1 MPSDTAKQARL
12 MAADYGRAKSGK
24 KARTGMTIEELREW
38 VKADQRKRGRKPH
51 TSAPSSHSTCCP
63 PG

>member
-12 MAADYGRAKSGK
+12 MAADYGRAKSK
-24 KARTGMTIEELREW
+24 KSTRTGMSVEELREW

-51 TSAPSSHSTCCP
+51 TSSPSPHSPCCP
-63 PG
+63 D